1 MTAEQKPETNERL
14 MVARQNLPDVDI
26 FYMNARHRSR
36 QQNVM
41 PGERSTHLARC
52 NARYAARRD
61 KPCAESIAFE
71 CLDGC
76 NPSLLNL
83 TTCLQTVGDVPATST
98 LQFEKTNTLDELDI
112 PDDGRASDGRGS
124 VAAPVVGWSAPE
136 TFGTGRRQLG
146 LGIVRVRRCEWRW
159 CETDLRG
166 DAGEGEPVARRQ
178 RWGSVAARNSSA
190 WKASAA
196 T

>member
-1 MTAEQKPETNERL
+1 MLGIGKYASITPEQKQARHARQRSRRRYMTAEQKPETNERL

-83 TTCLQTVGDVPATST
+83 TTCLQTCLQTVGDVPATST
-98 LQFEKTNTLDELDI
+98 LQFE
-112 PDDGRASDGRGS
+112 
-124 VAAPVVGWSAPE
+124 
-136 TFGTGRRQLG
+136 
-146 LGIVRVRRCEWRW
+146 
-159 CETDLRG
+159 
-166 DAGEGEPVARRQ
+166 
-178 RWGSVAARNSSA
+178 
-190 WKASAA
+190 SAA
-196 T
+196 DHHARSCTEDDDTFYKCFCSYTQLLAFRLLTFYSTIDDL